1 MFGSRPAWVS
11 SVQMSSVPP
20 PYGQPTPPE
29 EPSNPEPWQYGWPQP
44 APQTPP
50 PRRSG
55 QQRRGGL
62 LGGLV
67 ALLLTIVA
75 YGKYALLFLLKFGAI
90 KTLLTLLVSF
100 GAYALFFGPWFAA
113 GLVVMILV
121 HEMGHVVEIRR
132 QGMPASAPLF
142 IPFFGAAIFQ
152 RAHPTDALKQAQ
164 IGIAGPLAGSV
175 GATVAWV
182 FSMSLQGTQL
192 GQILLVWAY
201 VGFFI
206 NLFNL
211 IPVGMLDGGWILAV
225 VSKWFQVVGL
235 AALVVAVVAFGLNPI
250 VLIFVLLGLPAVLDR
265 FRNDRSPYYQS
276 VPVPA
281 RWAMGVAWLGL
292 AGYLAFAA
300 YQAHQILA
308 GIVG

>member
-1 MFGSRPAWVS
+1 MG
-11 SVQMSSVPP
+11 
-20 PYGQPTPPE
+20 
-29 EPSNPEPWQYGWPQP
+29 
-44 APQTPP
+44 
-50 PRRSG
+50 RSG
-55 QQRRGGL
+55 M
-62 LGGLV
+62 LGGLI
-67 ALLLTIVA
+67 ALLAAAWA
-75 YGKYALLFLLKFGAI
+75 YGKYALLFLLKFGAL

-132 QGMPASAPLF
+132 QGMAASAPLF

-152 RAHPTDALKQAQ
+152 RQHPTDSLKQAQ
-164 IGIAGPLAGSV
+164 IGIAGPLAGTV
-175 GATVAWV
+175 GATAAFVLYGSTHW
-182 FSMSLQGTQL
+182 TP
-192 GQILLVWAY
+192 LLVWAY
-201 VGFFI
+201 LGFFI

-235 AALVVAVVAFGLNPI
+235 GALVLAVVFLGFSPI
-250 VLIFVLLGLPAVLDR
+250 VLIIVLMGLPMVFER
-265 FRNDRSPYYQS
+265 FRNDQSAYYQS

-281 RWAMGVAWLGL
+281 RLAMGGAWLFL
-292 AGYLAFAA
+292 TAYLAFAA
-300 YQAHQILA
+300 FESHGLLA